1 MVTTQLRLQ
10 TPTASANSK
19 PRLPRCAVGRATRCV
34 TCAPPIATWL
44 STFKHSA
51 YLFASRNDRSQSF
64 SFSSSFPNRSEWC
77 RWLDWLDVDQFAL
90 SPSVFDG
97 CASRD
102 QCG

>member
-1 MVTTQLRLQ
+1 
-10 TPTASANSK
+10 
-19 PRLPRCAVGRATRCV
+19 V

-44 STFKHSA
+44 SIFKFSA
-51 YLFASRNDRSQSF
+51 CSSVSRNDGSQGF
-64 SFSSSFPNRSEWC
+64 SLSFPSRREWC
-77 RWLDWLDVDQFAL
+77 RWLDWLDLDQFAL